1 MNKENNKLGMGLG
14 ALLNTNNKKK
24 SSTNKID
31 ISKIYPNKKQPRK
44 NFEEKEIKELSDS
57 IKNQG
62 LIQPIVVRETSGN
75 MYEII
80 AGERRWRACQL
91 AGLHSV
97 NCVVMSVDDKSVY
110 ELALIEN
117 IQRENLNVVEEA
129 KAYKNL
135 IESNGIKNEELSKK
149 IGKSSSHISNLIRI
163 LDLDNEIHQ
172 MIIDGKISMG
182 HARALIGV
190 PSAVEKAKEIL
201 EEAGWKDNNGD
212 GIREKNGKNLIVRH
226 VTKGDY
232 KNRKPAEFYQAQLK
246 EVGIDAVVEAMAY
259 EATARRYADN
269 AYEMA
274 RLGYALFDAHDT
286 FYLPFHSSQVEGGGQ
301 FNRSR
306 VIDPKIDDLIS
317 KGVAETDI
325 EKRYEIYK
333 ELQMYVMEQALFLPS
348 YEVTFSHVHYPY
360 VKDLKVDLLGRE
372 YFYDVYLDK
381 K

>member
-1 MNKENNKLGMGLG
+1 MNKENSKLGMGLG
-14 ALLNTNNKKK
+14 ALLNTNNKNK

-44 NFEEKEIKELSDS
+44 NFEEKEITELSES

-62 LIQPIVVRETSGN
+62 LIQPIVVRETSGG

-97 NCVVMSVDDKSVY
+97 SCVVMSVDEKNVY

-135 IESNGIKNEELSKK
+135 IELNGLKNEELSKK

-163 LDLDNEIHQ
+163 LDLDDEIHQ

-190 PSAVEKAKEIL
+190 PNALEKAKEVFEKKLSVRDVERLTSEHKQTRKKQSEKDPNIADL
-201 EEAGWKDNNGD
+201 E
-212 GIREKNGKNLIVRH
+212 
-226 VTKGDY
+226 
-232 KNRKPAEFYQAQLK
+232 
-246 EVGIDAVVEAMAY
+246 
-259 EATARRYADN
+259 
-269 AYEMA
+269 
-274 RLGYALFDAHDT
+274 
-286 FYLPFHSSQVEGGGQ
+286 
-301 FNRSR
+301 
-306 VIDPKIDDLIS
+306 
-317 KGVAETDI
+317 
-325 EKRYEIYK
+325 K
-333 ELQMYVMEQALFLPS
+333 ELSDKIGLKTEIEFNDNGSSGSLKLYYS
-348 YEVTFSHVHYPY
+348 
-360 VKDLKVDLLGRE
+360 DLNQ
-372 YFYDVYLDK
+372 LDEIMK
-381 K
+381 RLKR

>member
-14 ALLNTNNKKK
+14 TLLSTNNKNK

-44 NFEEKEIKELSDS
+44 NFEEKEITELSES

-62 LIQPIVVRETSGN
+62 LIQPIVVRETSGG

-97 NCVVMSVDDKSVY
+97 SCVVMSVDDKNVY

-135 IESNGIKNEELSKK
+135 IELNGLKNEELSKK

-163 LDLDNEIHQ
+163 LDLDEEIHQ
-172 MIIDGKISMG
+172 MIINGKISMG

-190 PSAVEKAKEIL
+190 PNAVEKAKEIFEKKLSVREVERSTSKHKQTRKKQSEKDPNIIDL
-201 EEAGWKDNNGD
+201 E
-212 GIREKNGKNLIVRH
+212 
-226 VTKGDY
+226 
-232 KNRKPAEFYQAQLK
+232 
-246 EVGIDAVVEAMAY
+246 
-259 EATARRYADN
+259 
-269 AYEMA
+269 
-274 RLGYALFDAHDT
+274 
-286 FYLPFHSSQVEGGGQ
+286 
-301 FNRSR
+301 
-306 VIDPKIDDLIS
+306 
-317 KGVAETDI
+317 
-325 EKRYEIYK
+325 K
-333 ELQMYVMEQALFLPS
+333 ELSDKIGLKTEIEFNDNGSSGSLKLYYS
-348 YEVTFSHVHYPY
+348 
-360 VKDLKVDLLGRE
+360 DLNQ
-372 YFYDVYLDK
+372 LDEIMKRLK

>member
-14 ALLNTNNKKK
+14 ALLSTNNKNK

-44 NFEEKEIKELSDS
+44 NFEEKEITELSES

-62 LIQPIVVRETSGN
+62 LIQPIVVRETSGG

-97 NCVVMSVDDKSVY
+97 SCVVMSVDDKNVY

-117 IQRENLNVVEEA
+117 IQRENLNVIEEA

-135 IESNGIKNEELSKK
+135 IELNGLKNEELSKK

-163 LDLDNEIHQ
+163 LDLDEEIHQ
-172 MIIDGKISMG
+172 MIINGKISMG

-190 PSAVEKAKEIL
+190 PNAVEKAKEIFEKKLSVREVERSTSKHKQTRKKQSEKDPNIIDL
-201 EEAGWKDNNGD
+201 E
-212 GIREKNGKNLIVRH
+212 
-226 VTKGDY
+226 
-232 KNRKPAEFYQAQLK
+232 
-246 EVGIDAVVEAMAY
+246 
-259 EATARRYADN
+259 
-269 AYEMA
+269 
-274 RLGYALFDAHDT
+274 
-286 FYLPFHSSQVEGGGQ
+286 
-301 FNRSR
+301 
-306 VIDPKIDDLIS
+306 
-317 KGVAETDI
+317 
-325 EKRYEIYK
+325 K
-333 ELQMYVMEQALFLPS
+333 ELSDKIGLKTEIEFNDNGSSGSLKLYYS
-348 YEVTFSHVHYPY
+348 
-360 VKDLKVDLLGRE
+360 DLNQ
-372 YFYDVYLDK
+372 LDEIMKRLK

>member
-14 ALLNTNNKKK
+14 ALLSTNNKNK

-44 NFEEKEIKELSDS
+44 NFEEKEITELSES

-62 LIQPIVVRETSGN
+62 LIQPIVVRETSGG

-97 NCVVMSVDDKSVY
+97 SCVVMSVDDKNVY

-135 IESNGIKNEELSKK
+135 IELNGLKNEELSKK

-163 LDLDNEIHQ
+163 LDLDEEIHQ
-172 MIIDGKISMG
+172 MIINGKISMG

-190 PSAVEKAKEIL
+190 PNAVEKAKEIFEKKLSVREVERSTSKHKQTRKKQSEKDPNIIDL
-201 EEAGWKDNNGD
+201 E
-212 GIREKNGKNLIVRH
+212 
-226 VTKGDY
+226 
-232 KNRKPAEFYQAQLK
+232 
-246 EVGIDAVVEAMAY
+246 
-259 EATARRYADN
+259 
-269 AYEMA
+269 
-274 RLGYALFDAHDT
+274 
-286 FYLPFHSSQVEGGGQ
+286 
-301 FNRSR
+301 
-306 VIDPKIDDLIS
+306 
-317 KGVAETDI
+317 
-325 EKRYEIYK
+325 K
-333 ELQMYVMEQALFLPS
+333 ELSDKIGLKTEIEFSDNGSSGSLKLFYS
-348 YEVTFSHVHYPY
+348 
-360 VKDLKVDLLGRE
+360 DLNQ
-372 YFYDVYLDK
+372 LDEIMKRLK

>member
-14 ALLNTNNKKK
+14 ALLSTNNKNK

-44 NFEEKEIKELSDS
+44 NFEEKEITELSES

-62 LIQPIVVRETSGN
+62 LIQPIVVRETSGG

-97 NCVVMSVDDKSVY
+97 SCVVMSVDDKNVY

-135 IESNGIKNEELSKK
+135 IELNGLKNEELSKK

-163 LDLDNEIHQ
+163 LDLDDEIHQ

-190 PSAVEKAKEIL
+190 PNAVEKAKEIFEKKLSVRDVEKSTSKHKQTRKKQL
-201 EEAGWKDNNGD
+201 EKDPN
-212 GIREKNGKNLIVRH
+212 IV
-226 VTKGDY
+226 
-232 KNRKPAEFYQAQLK
+232 
-246 EVGIDAVVEAMAY
+246 
-259 EATARRYADN
+259 
-269 AYEMA
+269 
-274 RLGYALFDAHDT
+274 
-286 FYLPFHSSQVEGGGQ
+286 
-301 FNRSR
+301 
-306 VIDPKIDDLIS
+306 DL
-317 KGVAETDI
+317 E
-325 EKRYEIYK
+325 K
-333 ELQMYVMEQALFLPS
+333 ELSDKIGLKTEIEFNDNGSSGSLKLYYS
-348 YEVTFSHVHYPY
+348 
-360 VKDLKVDLLGRE
+360 DLNQ
-372 YFYDVYLDK
+372 LDEIMK
-381 K
+381 RLKR

>member
-14 ALLNTNNKKK
+14 ALLNTNNKNK
-24 SSTNKID
+24 SSTNKIN
-31 ISKIYPNKKQPRK
+31 ISKIFPNKKQPRK
-44 NFEEKEIKELSDS
+44 NFEEKEIKELAES

-62 LIQPIVVRETSGN
+62 LIQPIVVRETSGS

-97 NCVVMSVDDKSVY
+97 NCVVMSVDDKNIY

-135 IESNGIKNEELSKK
+135 IELNGLKNEELSKK

-163 LDLDNEIHQ
+163 LDLDDEIHQ

-190 PSAVEKAKEIL
+190 PNSLEKAKEIFEKKLSVRDVEKLTSKHKQTRNKQSVKDPNIADL
-201 EEAGWKDNNGD
+201 E
-212 GIREKNGKNLIVRH
+212 
-226 VTKGDY
+226 
-232 KNRKPAEFYQAQLK
+232 
-246 EVGIDAVVEAMAY
+246 
-259 EATARRYADN
+259 
-269 AYEMA
+269 
-274 RLGYALFDAHDT
+274 
-286 FYLPFHSSQVEGGGQ
+286 
-301 FNRSR
+301 
-306 VIDPKIDDLIS
+306 
-317 KGVAETDI
+317 
-325 EKRYEIYK
+325 K
-333 ELQMYVMEQALFLPS
+333 ELSDKIGLKTEIEFNDNGSSGSLKLYYS
-348 YEVTFSHVHYPY
+348 
-360 VKDLKVDLLGRE
+360 DLNQ
-372 YFYDVYLDK
+372 LDEIMKRLK

>member
-1 MNKENNKLGMGLG
+1 MNKENKKLGMGLG
-14 ALLNTNNKKK
+14 ALLNTNPKNK
-24 SSTNKID
+24 SGINKID
-31 ISKIYPNKKQPRK
+31 ITKIYPNKKQPRK
-44 NFEEKEIKELSDS
+44 NFEEKEIIELSES

-62 LIQPIVVRETSGN
+62 LIQPIVVRETSGG

-97 NCVVMSVDDKSVY
+97 SCVVMSVDEKSVY

-135 IESNGIKNEELSKK
+135 IELNGIKNEELSKK

-190 PSAVEKAKEIL
+190 PNAVEKAKEIF
-201 EEAGWKDNNGD
+201 
-212 GIREKNGKNLIVRH
+212 EKKLSVRDVEKSTSKH
-226 VTKGDY
+226 KQT
-232 KNRKPAEFYQAQLK
+232 RKKQ
-246 EVGIDAVVEAMAY
+246 
-259 EATARRYADN
+259 
-269 AYEMA
+269 
-274 RLGYALFDAHDT
+274 
-286 FYLPFHSSQVEGGGQ
+286 
-301 FNRSR
+301 
-306 VIDPKIDDLIS
+306 
-317 KGVAETDI
+317 I
-325 EKRYEIYK
+325 EKDPNITDLEK
-333 ELQMYVMEQALFLPS
+333 ELSDKIGLKTEIEFHDNGSSGSLKLYYS
-348 YEVTFSHVHYPY
+348 
-360 VKDLKVDLLGRE
+360 DLNQ
-372 YFYDVYLDK
+372 LDEIMKRLK

>member
-14 ALLNTNNKKK
+14 ALLNNNNNNKNK
-24 SSTNKID
+24 SSSNKID

-44 NFEEKEIKELSDS
+44 NFDEKEIKELSES

-62 LIQPIVVRETSGN
+62 LIQPIVVRETSSKN
-75 MYEII
+75 YEII

-129 KAYKNL
+129 RAYKNL
-135 IESNGIKNEELSKK
+135 IELNSIKNEELSKK

-163 LDLDNEIHQ
+163 LDLDEEIHQ

-190 PSAVEKAKEIL
+190 PNAIEKAKEIFEKKMSVRDVEKSTSKHKQTRKKQKEKDPNIADL
-201 EEAGWKDNNGD
+201 E
-212 GIREKNGKNLIVRH
+212 
-226 VTKGDY
+226 
-232 KNRKPAEFYQAQLK
+232 
-246 EVGIDAVVEAMAY
+246 
-259 EATARRYADN
+259 
-269 AYEMA
+269 
-274 RLGYALFDAHDT
+274 
-286 FYLPFHSSQVEGGGQ
+286 
-301 FNRSR
+301 
-306 VIDPKIDDLIS
+306 
-317 KGVAETDI
+317 
-325 EKRYEIYK
+325 K
-333 ELQMYVMEQALFLPS
+333 ELSDKIGLKTEI
-348 YEVTFSHVHYPY
+348 EFSENGSSGSLKLYY
-360 VKDLKVDLLGRE
+360 SDLNQ
-372 YFYDVYLDK
+372 LDDIMKRLK

>member
-14 ALLNTNNKKK
+14 ALLNTNNKNN
-24 SSTNKID
+24 TNKID

-44 NFEEKEIKELSDS
+44 NFEEKEIKELSES

-62 LIQPIVVRETSGN
+62 LIQPIVVRETQGN

-97 NCVVMSVDDKSVY
+97 SCVVMSVDDKSVY

-135 IESNGIKNEELSKK
+135 IESNGIKSDELSKK

-163 LDLDNEIHQ
+163 LDLDHEIHQ
-172 MIIDGKISMG
+172 MIIDAKISMG

-190 PSAVEKAKEIL
+190 PNAVEKAKEIFEKKLSVRDVEKSTSKHKQTRRKKTEKDPNIADL
-201 EEAGWKDNNGD
+201 E
-212 GIREKNGKNLIVRH
+212 
-226 VTKGDY
+226 
-232 KNRKPAEFYQAQLK
+232 
-246 EVGIDAVVEAMAY
+246 
-259 EATARRYADN
+259 
-269 AYEMA
+269 
-274 RLGYALFDAHDT
+274 
-286 FYLPFHSSQVEGGGQ
+286 
-301 FNRSR
+301 
-306 VIDPKIDDLIS
+306 
-317 KGVAETDI
+317 
-325 EKRYEIYK
+325 K
-333 ELQMYVMEQALFLPS
+333 ELSDKIGLKTEIEFNDNGSSGSLKLYYS
-348 YEVTFSHVHYPY
+348 
-360 VKDLKVDLLGRE
+360 DLNQ
-372 YFYDVYLDK
+372 LDEIMKRLK